1 MMFENEKAFIEA
13 ILFLEGD
20 PVDIHFIMKITDF
33 PRELVVDCLAWLKEK
48 YCSQDSGIELIQLG
62 GGYILSPKQELWDH
76 LKKRYGKKN
85 DHRLS
90 RAALETLS
98 IIAYRQPVTRVE
110 VENIRGVNADNMIR
124 LLVSRDLIKEKGK
137 KDVPGKPTLY
147 GTTKEFLKL
156 FRISS
161 ISDLPKLDEVN
172 KERFELN

>member
-1 MMFENEKAFIEA
+1 MFDNEKALVEA
-13 ILFLEGD
+13 VLFLESD
-20 PVDIHFIMKITDF
+20 PVDVNFLVKVVDL
-33 PRELVVDCLAWLKEK
+33 PKELIVDCLDSIKEK
-48 YCSQDSGIELIQLG
+48 YEAPESGIELIQLG
-62 GGYILSPKQELWDH
+62 GGYIIVPKEELWDF
-76 LKKRYGKKN
+76 LKDRYGKKN
-85 DHRLS
+85 DYRLS

-124 LLVSRDLIKEKGK
+124 LLLSRELIVEKGK
-137 KDVPGKPTLY
+137 KELPGRPTLY

-172 KERFELN
+172 RDRFELN